1 MDQFCDV
8 HSLGYHGIHGFAM
21 GSPVDVPHDELRP
34 MVSVVYN
41 SFQGWA
47 CRVASQF
54 FDDFGGDGPVWYD
67 NEGSGVG

>member
-1 MDQFCDV
+1 VDQFCDV

-34 MVSVVYN
+34 MVI
-41 SFQGWA
+41 QGWA

-54 FDDFGGDGPVWYD
+54 FDDFGGDGPVWYG
-67 NEGSGVG
+67 NEGSSVG